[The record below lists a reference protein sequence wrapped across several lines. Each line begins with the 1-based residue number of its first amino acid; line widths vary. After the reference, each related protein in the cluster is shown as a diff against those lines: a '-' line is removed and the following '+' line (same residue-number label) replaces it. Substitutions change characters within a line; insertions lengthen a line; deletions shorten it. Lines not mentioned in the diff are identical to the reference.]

1 MFRLLPL
8 VSIPRAGLRPARPP
22 RGSKKHLGLPGVFL
36 MSVLASLSALPSL
49 AAEAGHQHPPAK
61 PLEQRKAIAL
71 NAEEAAH
78 IRLEMR
84 LFLSSAQKIVTAAA
98 HNDMKVVAEAAT
110 EAGMAA
116 AHEVPPGLRAKLPLE
131 FKKLGHATH
140 TGFDD
145 LARDAASMADP
156 NLAMKQLGQV
166 MSNCVSCHAAF
177 RIEPAPRKR

>member
-1 MFRLLPL
+1 MSRLSQLL
-8 VSIPRAGLRPARPP
+8 IALIP
-22 RGSKKHLGLPGVFL
+22 
-36 MSVLASLSALPSL
+36 LSALPAL
-49 AAEAGHQHPPAK
+49 AADAGHQHPHGKPADLRQ
-61 PLEQRKAIAL
+61 PIVL

-84 LFLSSAQKIVTAAA
+84 TFLSGVQKIVTGAA
-98 HNDMKVVAEAAT
+98 HNDMKMVAEAA
-110 EAGMAA
+110 ESVGMAA
-116 AHEVPPGLRAKLPLE
+116 AHDVPPALRQKLPLE

-166 MSNCVSCHAAF
+166 MSNCVSCHAMF
-177 RIEPAPRKR
+177 RIEPVAKKR

>member
-1 MFRLLPL
+1 MSRLLL
-8 VSIPRAGLRPARPP
+8 LLMVFSATPA
-22 RGSKKHLGLPGVFL
+22 
-36 MSVLASLSALPSL
+36 LAV
-49 AAEAGHQHPPAK
+49 EAGHQHPPGK
-61 PLEQRKAIAL
+61 PLEQRKPLVL

-84 LFLSSAQKIVTAAA
+84 TFLSGVRKIVTGAA

-110 EAGMAA
+110 ALGVAA
-116 AHEVPPGLRAKLPLE
+116 AHEVPPALRQKLPLE
-131 FKKLGHATH
+131 FKQLGNATH

-166 MSNCVSCHAAF
+166 MSNCVSCHATF
-177 RIEPAPRKR
+177 RIEPAPRKH